1 LFDAD
6 GGAAGLSAT
15 LTYAT
20 DLFDESTMV
29 LFAERFVRVLEAVV
43 ADSSVVVGDIG
54 VLGVAERDVVVSGW
68 NGTSRVLEGVS
79 GSGGVSLAS
88 LFVDR
93 VVEVP
98 GAVAVVFGG
107 ERLSYGEF
115 GERVFRL
122 ARWLIGEGVGP
133 EVLVGLGMRRGVDL
147 LVGMY
152 AVVVAGGAYV
162 PLDPDLPV
170 ERNGFIVEVA
180 SPVLVLVSGGGDV
193 GVFAGMGVGVSVV
206 DVGSLDVS
214 GFSGE
219 VVGDGERLSVLR
231 GSNAAYVI
239 FTSGSTGRPKGVAVS
254 HEAIVNRLLWMQDTY
269 QLTGSD
275 VVLQKTPFTFDVS
288 VWEFFWALQVGASV
302 VVAIPDGHRD
312 PNYLAR
318 LIADE
323 SVTTMHFVPSML
335 AVFVSELEARGTRLP
350 SLRMIFASGEA
361 LPAATAQRVFSALP
375 HISLHNLYGPTEAAV
390 DVTFHEVRPDESVIP
405 IGAPVWNTR
414 VFVLDRRLSPVPV
427 GVEGELY
434 LAGVQLARG
443 YVGRPDLTADRFVA
457 HPVPEARVRGE
468 RLYRTGDV
476 VRWNARGE
484 LDYVGRSDFQVK
496 LRGLRIELGEIETIL
511 LEQNSISQAA
521 VLVRDEQLV
530 AYVVTDA
537 ADFDSASVRAALGSK
552 LAEYMVPSV
561 FVELEEF
568 PLGSSGKLDR
578 KALPAPVVVIKEFRA
593 PTTPVEEIVADTFA
607 GVLGLERVGLDDDFF
622 ELGGNSLIA
631 TQLVSRL
638 GQVLNTKIGVREL
651 FEASSVA
658 DLATRIASQVGSGSV
673 RALIAVARPERI
685 PLSLAQQRYW
695 FLNQYDTTSAV
706 DNIPFAVRLSG
717 ELNVAALEAAMMDL
731 IARHESLRTI
741 YPDSLDGPR
750 QEILHVEEADADLAV
765 VDVQEVDIRRRV
777 IDLMMTA
784 FDVTTEIPRA
794 AKLFKLADDDYVL
807 AFVIHHVSADG
818 ASMAPLVRDVMVA
831 YAARSAGEAP
841 GWAPLPVQYADY
853 ALWQRETLGSE
864 KDPDSI
870 ASQQVSYWKAALAGL
885 PDQLDMPSDRPRPAH
900 QSFRGD
906 SVRFTVDAELHR
918 ALLELSRRH
927 HTTLFMTMHAAFA
940 VLLARLSNV
949 SDIAVGTPVAGRGDK
964 ALDDMIGMFVNTL
977 VFRSRV
983 DSSMTFEELLAQ
995 TRETDLQ
1002 AFAHADVPFERLVE
1016 VLNPVRSTARN
1027 PLFQVGLSFQNMT
1040 RASLEL
1046 PGLTLAPVDVNSPL
1060 AKTDLQLT
1068 IFDGTTAD
1076 GRPAEINA
1084 EFTFAT
1090 DLFDRSTV
1098 DGFAERLVSVLRAV
1112 VGDSSVVVGDVE
1124 LVG

>member
-1 LFDAD
+1 
-6 GGAAGLSAT
+6 
-15 LTYAT
+15 
-20 DLFDESTMV
+20 M
-29 LFAERFVRVLEAVV
+29 
-43 ADSSVVVGDIG
+43 
-54 VLGVAERDVVVSGW
+54 
-68 NGTSRVLEGVS
+68 LEGVS

-98 GAVAVVFGG
+98 GAVAVVFEG

-152 AVVVAGGAYV
+152 AVVMAGGAYV
-162 PLDPDLPV
+162 PLDPDQPA

-193 GVFAGMGVGVSVV
+193 GVFAGGGVSVV

-254 HEAIVNRLLWMQDTY
+254 HEAIVNQISWLSERFGL
-269 QLTGSD
+269 GPAD
-275 VVLQKTPFTFDVS
+275 VVLQKTPVTFDVS
-288 VWEFFWALQVGASV
+288 LWELFGTLLSGGRLVLAA
-302 VVAIPDGHRD
+302 PDGHRD
-312 PNYLAR
+312 TRYLAQV
-318 LIADE
+318 IADE
-323 SVTTMHFVPSML
+323 AITMTSFVPSML
-335 AVFVSELEARGTRLP
+335 SVFVAETAGFETESFR
-350 SLRMIFASGEA
+350 SLRVVLVAGEA
-361 LPAATAQRVFSALP
+361 LPMSVVRSFERALP
-375 HISLHNLYGPTEAAV
+375 GVALHNLYGPTEFTVHATEGVVRSSDGAV
-390 DVTFHEVRPDESVIP
+390 T
-405 IGAPVWNTR
+405 IGSPVWNTR
-414 VFVLDRRLSPVPV
+414 ALVLDERLHPVPV
-427 GVEGELY
+427 GVSGELY
-434 LAGVQLARG
+434 LAGTQLARG
-443 YVGRPDLTADRFVA
+443 YVSRPDLTAERFVA
-457 HPVPEARVRGE
+457 HPIPEASARGE

-476 VRWNARGE
+476 VRWNADGE
-484 LDYVGRSDFQVK
+484 IEYIGRSDFQVK
-496 LRGLRIELGEIETIL
+496 LRGLRIELGEIEATL
-511 LEQNSISQAA
+511 LEQNSVSQAA
-521 VLVRDEQLV
+521 VIVRDEQLV
-530 AYVVTDA
+530 AYVVTDS
-537 ADFDSASVRAALGSK
+537 ADFDSAAVRTALGSK

-578 KALPAPVVVIKEFRA
+578 KALPDPVVEIKEFRA
-593 PTTPVEEIVADTFA
+593 PTTPVEETVADTFA

-658 DLATRIASQVGSGSV
+658 DLAARIASQVGSGGQ
-673 RALIAVARPERI
+673 RALVAVDRPAQI

-717 ELNVAALEAAMMDL
+717 ELDVPALAAAVADL
-731 IARHESLRTI
+731 IARHESLRTV
-741 YPDSLDGPR
+741 YPDSMEGPH
-750 QEILHVEEADADLAV
+750 QKILPVGEANASLEIA
-765 VDVQEVDIRRRV
+765 DVQEDDVRHRV

-794 AKLFKLADDDYVL
+794 AKLFKLAEDEYVL

-818 ASMAPLVRDVMVA
+818 ASMVPLVRDVMVA

-870 ASQQVSYWKAALAGL
+870 ASQQVSYWKTALAGL

-906 SVRFTVDAELHR
+906 SVRFSVDADLHR

-995 TRETDLQ
+995 TRASDLQ
-1002 AFAHADVPFERLVE
+1002 AF
-1016 VLNPVRSTARN
+1016 
-1027 PLFQVGLSFQNMT
+1027 
-1040 RASLEL
+1040 
-1046 PGLTLAPVDVNSPL
+1046 
-1060 AKTDLQLT
+1060 
-1068 IFDGTTAD
+1068 
-1076 GRPAEINA
+1076 
-1084 EFTFAT
+1084 
-1090 DLFDRSTV
+1090 
-1098 DGFAERLVSVLRAV
+1098 
-1112 VGDSSVVVGDVE
+1112 
-1124 LVG
+1124 

>member
-1 LFDAD
+1 
-6 GGAAGLSAT
+6 
-15 LTYAT
+15 
-20 DLFDESTMV
+20 M
-29 LFAERFVRVLEAVV
+29 
-43 ADSSVVVGDIG
+43 
-54 VLGVAERDVVVSGW
+54 
-68 NGTSRVLEGVS
+68 
-79 GSGGVSLAS
+79 
-88 LFVDR
+88 
-93 VVEVP
+93 
-98 GAVAVVFGG
+98 
-107 ERLSYGEF
+107 
-115 GERVFRL
+115 
-122 ARWLIGEGVGP
+122 
-133 EVLVGLGMRRGVDL
+133 
-147 LVGMY
+147 
-152 AVVVAGGAYV
+152 
-162 PLDPDLPV
+162 
-170 ERNGFIVEVA
+170 
-180 SPVLVLVSGGGDV
+180 
-193 GVFAGMGVGVSVV
+193 
-206 DVGSLDVS
+206 
-214 GFSGE
+214 
-219 VVGDGERLSVLR
+219 R

-269 QLTGSD
+269 GLTTSD

-288 VWEFFWALQVGASV
+288 VWEFFWALQVGASI

-335 AVFVSELEARGTRLP
+335 AVFVSELEGRETRLP

-361 LPAATAQRVFSALP
+361 LPAATAQRVFSTLP

-390 DVTFHEVRPDESVIP
+390 DVTFHEVRPGETVIP

-476 VRWNARGE
+476 VRWNADGE

-530 AYVVTDA
+530 AYVVTDS
-537 ADFDSASVRAALGSK
+537 ADFDSAAVRTALGSK

-578 KALPAPVVVIKEFRA
+578 KALPAPVVEIKEFRA

-651 FEASSVA
+651 FEASNVA
-658 DLATRIASQVGSGSV
+658 DLATRIASQVGSGGV

-750 QEILHVEEADADLAV
+750 QEILHVEESDADLAII
-765 VDVQEVDIRRRV
+765 DVEEIDIRRRV

-794 AKLFKLADDDYVL
+794 AKLFKVADREYVL

-853 ALWQRETLGSE
+853 ALWQREVLGSE
-864 KDPDSI
+864 DDPDSI
-870 ASQQVSYWKAALAGL
+870 ASQQVAYWKSALSGL
-885 PDQLDMPSDRPRPAH
+885 PDQLDLPSDRRRPTH

-906 SVRFTVDAELHR
+906 AVRFTLDATLHG
-918 ALLELSRRH
+918 ALLELSRKH

-1046 PGLTLAPVDVNSPL
+1046 PGLTVSAVDVNSPL

-1068 IFDGTTAD
+1068 IFDGAMEG
-1076 GRPAEINA
+1076 GRPAEIHA
-1084 EFTFAT
+1084 EFTFAA
-1090 DLFDRSTV
+1090 DLFDVVTV
-1098 DGFAERLVSVLRAV
+1098 DGFVERFVRVLEAV
-1112 VGDSSVVVGDVE
+1112 VADSSVVVGDIGVLGVAE
-1124 LVG
+1124 RDV